1 MLLALPLAVH
11 VLKDNQQLVCPVELD
26 STFQELLV
34 YNAHLIVKLALLLDV
49 QLVSMDIS

>member
-1 MLLALPLAVH
+1 MLLALPPAVH
-11 VLKDNQQLVCPVELD
+11 VLKDNQQLACLVELD

-34 YNAHLIVKLALLLDV
+34 YNAQLIVKLALPLDA